1 MVSKNNDIPLVI
13 TMNNAETAL
22 VNTVNELLSN
32 LPCYLLE
39 PLIDKIYR
47 QIKEGAKKE
56 LVTAKNEYAR
66 KCAET
71 DAKGGVDE

>member
-1 MVSKNNDIPLVI
+1 MVSENNDIPLVI
-13 TMNNAETAL
+13 AMNNAETAL
-22 VNTVNELLSN
+22 TNTVNELLSI

-39 PLIDKIYR
+39 PLLDKIHR
-47 QIKEGAKKE
+47 QVKDGAKKE

-71 DAKGGVDE
+71 EGGGTK